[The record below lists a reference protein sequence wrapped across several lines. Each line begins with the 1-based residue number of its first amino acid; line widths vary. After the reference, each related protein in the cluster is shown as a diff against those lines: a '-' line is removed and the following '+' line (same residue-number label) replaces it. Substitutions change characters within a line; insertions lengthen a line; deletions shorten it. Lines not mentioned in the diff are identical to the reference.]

1 MQYQAIFLD
10 LDGTLLNPRHQI
22 TRTVRDSILG
32 AQNLGV
38 HIVINSGR
46 TPAEIE
52 DILKK
57 AELTLSYIAL
67 NGAYVYDCKSN
78 SVLYRDIIRS
88 ELQKTATDIA
98 EKMKVYI
105 NWYTRDKIY
114 INYNFSKIISGI
126 LMDHKATFISFLFHP
141 IEREKITYRP
151 NDFFNQNQGMFYK
164 GAFICGNTVKT
175 ERLRNEL
182 KKSGVAEISASS
194 RFLLEFNNRN
204 ISKKSGMEHYLKHY
218 SLSFSQ
224 CIAVGDH
231 ENDLSMIKAAALGV
245 AMGNAISD
253 VKRVANFI
261 TTSNS
266 EDGVAK
272 VIHDFIIQQL

>member
-10 LDGTLLNPRHQI
+10 LDGTLLNRRKQI
-22 TRTVRDSILG
+22 APAVRESILS
-32 AQNLGV
+32 AQARGV
-38 HIVINSGR
+38 LVVINSGR
-46 TPAEIE
+46 MPTEIE
-52 DILKK
+52 DILSK
-57 AELTLSYIAL
+57 ARLNLSYIAL

-78 SVLYRDIIRS
+78 SVLYKDIIRS
-88 ELQKTATDIA
+88 ELQKTATNIA
-98 EKMKVYI
+98 EQVKVYI
-105 NWYTRDKIY
+105 NWYTSDKIY
-114 INYNFSKIISGI
+114 INYNFSKMISGI
-126 LMDHKATFISFLFHP
+126 LMDYKATFISFLFHH

-151 NDFFNQNQGMFYK
+151 SDFFNQNQGMFYK

-182 KKSGVAEISASS
+182 TKSGVAEISASF
-194 RFLLEFNNRN
+194 RVLLEFNNRN

-218 SLSFSQ
+218 SLIFSQ

-253 VKRVANFI
+253 VKRVADFI